1 MSETPKQA
9 ISEDLAYYSLS
20 KFYKTCMS
28 LLSKDPSQHENS
40 EREKMFINCY
50 VKMSKVFLLT
60 DKFLKRST
68 SGQEQE
74 NTKMI

>member
-1 MSETPKQA
+1 MSETQKQA

-20 KFYKTCMS
+20 KFYKTCLS
-28 LLSKDPSQHENS
+28 LLSKDPSLNENS
-40 EREKMFINCY
+40 EREKMFIHCY

-60 DKFLKRST
+60 DKYLKRSS

-74 NTKMI
+74 NTKII